1 MMENGFPL
9 LKIRSADVFWL
20 ATILLFMIDS
30 PISMLELMELLGKN
44 CQNHAHFGL
53 YFTEF
58 KIAYF
63 LTFQDNSK

>member
-30 PISMLELMELLGKN
+30 PVSMLELMELLGLNRILNFLEVVVGRPQRPKN
-44 CQNHAHFGL
+44 F
-53 YFTEF
+53 E
-58 KIAYF
+58 
-63 LTFQDNSK
+63 S